1 MLLTVNFDKDLID
14 VEGVAIRPM
23 VSLQP
28 TGVQRS
34 EFDAPQ
40 ADGLAADN
48 DASLGLQV
56 FNVSMAKVETIV
68 EPDGVGNDV
77 WWESVALVCIHRRI
91 ISFQRVKLAIP
102 KVGRVEPAPN
112 PFKPEL

>member
-14 VEGVAIRPM
+14 VEGVTITPM

-48 DASLGLQV
+48 DASLGQQV
-56 FNVSMAKVETIV
+56 FNVSMTQVETIV
-68 EPDGVGNDV
+68 ESDGVGYNI
-77 WWESVALVCIHRRI
+77 WR
-91 ISFQRVKLAIP
+91 
-102 KVGRVEPAPN
+102 
-112 PFKPEL
+112 